1 MHYQTAYK
9 WVRSGVLPAVRIKG
23 RYVLDRAA
31 VEELAANRSTPSP
44 APDRRPRG
52 GYERLRRLM
61 TTALID
67 GDERTARRLA
77 SDLGDNG
84 VPLTTVIHE
93 LLVPALIYIGSEWHA
108 GRLQIWVEHRASAI
122 VNRMLGEH
130 DPNPRGRRRGTAMV
144 AALSGDHHGLPTS
157 MAAAA
162 LREDN
167 WKVHHLGADMPANEL
182 VDFCEQHE
190 IDLAVLTVTNPGAR
204 ALATDT
210 AARLEQLG
218 TRTLVG
224 QPGSTL
230 TDLQAL
236 ARDRN
241 SIRTAD

>member
-1 MHYQTAYK
+1 
-9 WVRSGVLPAVRIKG
+9 
-23 RYVLDRAA
+23 
-31 VEELAANRSTPSP
+31 
-44 APDRRPRG
+44 
-52 GYERLRRLM
+52 
-61 TTALID
+61 
-67 GDERTARRLA
+67 
-77 SDLGDNG
+77 
-84 VPLTTVIHE
+84 
-93 LLVPALIYIGSEWHA
+93 
-108 GRLQIWVEHRASAI
+108 
-122 VNRMLGEH
+122 
-130 DPNPRGRRRGTAMV
+130 
-144 AALSGDHHGLPTS
+144 
-157 MAAAA
+157 
-162 LREDN
+162 
-167 WKVHHLGADMPANEL
+167 L